1 MEFILNLSWSN
12 LRVGTSK
19 WNWHGHA
26 CAKTAQTGS
35 LLAHLLHIAGIHC
48 SHPSME
54 NVVVEADGEKGMPVA
69 GLVDEWDRCDAI
81 RSHLRVEGNVI
92 FKAGADPT
100 VKEACRP
107 WIHGYLAP
115 MLIRMASNDGKPQ
128 PLVDPLRDEIA
139 NLYKTASKQVDD
151 SQVIYD
157 SWMTR
162 KFLGLVKMKARKK
175 LPSTDVW
182 LLLSMAIYH
191 DAF

>member
-1 MEFILNLSWSN
+1 
-12 LRVGTSK
+12 
-19 WNWHGHA
+19 
-26 CAKTAQTGS
+26 
-35 LLAHLLHIAGIHC
+35 
-48 SHPSME
+48 ME

-191 DAF
+191 DAFWWEIMQLSPKTVIPANTHLDKDQRFQELVLILDPMLQENAGFGYII